1 MRARTLLSVVLTI
14 VGAAL
19 LAPAAVALYV
29 REQVVEP
36 DRFAERAVLAL
47 DEPGVRNAVEREVV
61 VGIAERVPLASGQ
74 DAQQVL
80 TGVVRRTMSTED
92 FRRAYRAAA
101 LRMRRGFLVDER
113 DVAALDLSGLAPL
126 VREELRDVSPLAAR
140 ALPARLDVRV
150 VTFRRDELPGSAL
163 LTESTLRRLGLVL
176 PLLAIGALL
185 LALALAPAR
194 GRALVR
200 VGVGVTLAGGL
211 LAVGLL
217 AARSLAGSRP
227 GAEGRLTEAEL
238 EAAVADLFEVFA
250 SDLYPWA
257 LALAVAGLA
266 LTAAGWALA
275 RARPRH

>member
-1 MRARTLLSVVLTI
+1 MAARGVLSVVLTI

-36 DRFAERAVLAL
+36 ERFAERALQAL

-61 VGIAERVPLASGQ
+61 VGIGERVPLASGE
-74 DAQQVL
+74 DAQRVL
-80 TGVVRRTMSTED
+80 TSVVRRTMSTEA
-92 FRRAYRAAA
+92 FRREYRAAA
-101 LRMRRGFLVDER
+101 LAMRRGFLVDER
-113 DVAALDLSGLAPL
+113 ELAALDLGGLAPL
-126 VREELRDVSPLAAR
+126 VRAELRDVSPLAAR
-140 ALPARLDVRV
+140 ALPGRLDVRV
-150 VTFRRDELPGSAL
+150 VTFRRDELPGSGL
-163 LTESTLRRLGLVL
+163 LTETTLRRLGLVL

-185 LALALAPAR
+185 LALAVAPSR
-194 GRALVR
+194 GRALAR

-257 LALAVAGLA
+257 LALAAAGLVLVA
-266 LTAAGWALA
+266 VGWVLA
-275 RARPRH
+275 RARGT